1 MEGMAVF
8 GLILAVVPV
17 AIGLARFAVAWRNWR
32 SFARG
37 EDARIEEFVTRIAR
51 KEEEHRALTDGFEA
65 VERDRI
71 GLAVELSRRALA
83 LHIETHPADTAS
95 GARCCRIC
103 HERLY
108 AHHSA
113 VREFLIRTGKEPSKD
128 RYFRLIFAAAFGN
141 GDVKAIL
148 AVPQR

>member
-1 MEGMAVF
+1 MAGVLVL
-8 GLILAVVPV
+8 GLFLAVVLV
-17 AIGLARFAVAWRNWR
+17 AIGLARFAAAWRNWR

-37 EDARIEEFVTRIAR
+37 EDARMEEFVTRIAQMA
-51 KEEEHRALTDGFEA
+51 EEHKALTDGCEA
-65 VERDRI
+65 VGRDRI
-71 GLAVELSRRALA
+71 GLKVELSRRALA
-83 LHIETHPADTAS
+83 LHIETHPADQAR
-95 GARCCRIC
+95 GARRCAIC

-128 RYFRLIFAAAFGN
+128 RYFRIIFAAAFGD

-148 AVPQR
+148 EAPQR

>member
-1 MEGMAVF
+1 MEGMAVL
-8 GLILAVVPV
+8 GLLLAVVLV
-17 AIGLARFAVAWRNWR
+17 AIGLARLAAAWRNWR

-37 EDARIEEFVTRIAR
+37 ENARMEEFVTRIAQM
-51 KEEEHRALTDGFEA
+51 EEERKALTDGFET
-65 VERDRI
+65 VERGHI
-71 GLAVELSRRALA
+71 GLEVELSRRALA
-83 LHIETHPADTAS
+83 LHIETHAADKVR
-95 GARCCRIC
+95 GARRCGIC

-108 AHHSA
+108 AHHTA

-128 RYFRLIFAAAFGN
+128 RYFRPIFAAAFGD

>member
-1 MEGMAVF
+1 MEGIAVL
-8 GLILAVVPV
+8 GLTFAVVLV
-17 AIGLARFAVAWRNWR
+17 AIGLARFAAAWRNWR

-37 EDARIEEFVTRIAR
+37 EDARMEEFMTRIAQMA
-51 KEEEHRALTDGFEA
+51 EEHRALTDGCKA

-71 GLAVELSRRALA
+71 GLEVELSRRALA
-83 LHIETHPADTAS
+83 LHIETHPADKVR
-95 GARCCRIC
+95 GARRCGIC

-108 AHHSA
+108 AHHCA

-128 RYFRLIFAAAFGN
+128 RYFRLIFAAAFGD